1 MAMRQE
7 HVMTDKES
15 IDIQA
20 LAVACDILDAIQRSQ
35 TRVSAA
41 QIARELG
48 MTPPRAGRYLNSMQS
63 LGLIDTLPGERGYSL
78 GWKLIQLGQSAIDKM
93 HLSEIALA
101 EAEQLRNSL
110 QDSVYVAV
118 PRLSG
123 ASVIIFLRGRSP
135 VALHI
140 PLGMFYEGHA
150 SASGRVIMA
159 FAEPEQREQL
169 LQRPLDAAAF
179 PEPIVDRAALEA
191 RYALIRQRMYDVAY
205 SVVRHQ
211 GASQQFV
218 TGIAA
223 PLFSLRNRIAGSIGI
238 MSGFAGP
245 DDLQSSD
252 IVTKLCQSAENI
264 SRALGGTY
272 WEGWAQKVVARK
284 P

>member
-1 MAMRQE
+1 
-7 HVMTDKES
+7 MTDKES

-20 LAVACDILDAIQRSQ
+20 LAVACDILDAIQRSES
-35 TRVSAA
+35 RVSAA

-93 HLSEIALA
+93 HLTEIAHA

-110 QDSVYVAV
+110 QDSVYVSV
-118 PRLSG
+118 PRQTG

-140 PLGMFYEGHA
+140 PLGMFYEGHS

-159 FAEPEQREQL
+159 FSEPSQRELL
-169 LQRPLDAAAF
+169 LQRPLDSAAF
-179 PEPIVDRAALEA
+179 PEPIVDKAELES

-205 SVVRHQ
+205 SVVRHH
-211 GASQQFV
+211 GEAQQFV

-223 PLFSLRNRIAGSIGI
+223 PLFSLRNQIAGSIGI
-238 MSGFAGP
+238 ISGFVGP
-245 DDLQSSD
+245 DDLQSSE
-252 IVTKLCQSAENI
+252 IVMKLCESAEKI

-272 WEGWAQKVVARK
+272 WDGWAARTLPHTK
-284 P
+284 